1 MIYIIKLCAYICLPV
16 RGTPEVTYDK
26 KMLKVFKISRAASG
40 NLAKIM
46 ILNQARI
53 DDGGRDN
60 NTINNKMNLVKTRQ
74 ST

>member
-16 RGTPEVTYDK
+16 RGTPEVTYAK
-26 KMLKVFKISRAASG
+26 KMLEVFKISRAASG

-60 NTINNKMNLVKTRQ
+60 NTINNKMNLVKT
-74 ST
+74 S